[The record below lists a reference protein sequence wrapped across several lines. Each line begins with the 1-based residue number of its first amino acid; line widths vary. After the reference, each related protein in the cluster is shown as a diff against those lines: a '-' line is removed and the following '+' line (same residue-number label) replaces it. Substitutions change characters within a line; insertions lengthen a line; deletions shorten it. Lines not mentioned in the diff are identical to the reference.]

1 MPEKNRQLE
10 TNQQHAK
17 KLKNEPYTV
26 MGTVG
31 PDWSPRTVLRETE
44 NSKPGAREDW
54 VLTREAI
61 LKVVRR
67 FPDVMQ
73 AVRDALNAIPRPC
86 PEELCVPG

>member
-1 MPEKNRQLE
+1 M
-10 TNQQHAK
+10 
-17 KLKNEPYTV
+17 
-26 MGTVG
+26 MGVVG
-31 PDWSPRTVLRETE
+31 PTWKARTVFVRETATTAA
-44 NSKPGAREDW
+44 GAREDW

-86 PEELCVPG
+86 PEELRVPG

>member
-1 MPEKNRQLE
+1 M
-10 TNQQHAK
+10 
-17 KLKNEPYTV
+17 
-26 MGTVG
+26 MGVVG
-31 PDWSPRTVLRETE
+31 PTWKTRTVFNTPTETTAA
-44 NSKPGAREDW
+44 GAREDW

-86 PEELCVPG
+86 PEELRVPG

>member
-1 MPEKNRQLE
+1 M
-10 TNQQHAK
+10 
-17 KLKNEPYTV
+17 
-26 MGTVG
+26 MGVVG
-31 PDWSPRTVLRETE
+31 PTWKARTVFITETE
-44 NSKPGAREDW
+44 TTAAGAREDW

-86 PEELCVPG
+86 PEELRVPG

>member
-1 MPEKNRQLE
+1 M
-10 TNQQHAK
+10 
-17 KLKNEPYTV
+17 
-26 MGTVG
+26 MGVVG
-31 PDWSPRTVLRETE
+31 PTWKARTVFNAETKT
-44 NSKPGAREDW
+44 SSAGAREDW

-86 PEELCVPG
+86 PEELRVPG

>member
-1 MPEKNRQLE
+1 M
-10 TNQQHAK
+10 
-17 KLKNEPYTV
+17 
-26 MGTVG
+26 MGVVG
-31 PDWSPRTVLRETE
+31 PTWKARTVFVRETATTAA
-44 NSKPGAREDW
+44 GAREDW

-86 PEELCVPG
+86 PEELRVPS

>member
-1 MPEKNRQLE
+1 M
-10 TNQQHAK
+10 
-17 KLKNEPYTV
+17 
-26 MGTVG
+26 MGVVG
-31 PDWSPRTVLRETE
+31 PTWKARTVFATETE
-44 NSKPGAREDW
+44 TTATGAREDW

-86 PEELCVPG
+86 PEELRVPG

>member
-1 MPEKNRQLE
+1 MPEKNAQLE

-31 PDWSPRTVLRETE
+31 PDWSPRTVLREAE
-44 NSKPGAREDW
+44 NAVHGGVEEW
-54 VLTREAI
+54 ILTREAI

-73 AVRDALNAIPRPC
+73 AVRDALHAIPRRC
-86 PEELCVPG
+86 PEELRVPS